1 MKKEL
6 KQLRDII
13 EEFQDIENPYSE
25 KLEKCI
31 TLIDTIEDDLQEI
44 VDELEDIKG
53 ELDDANTEISNLQDQ
68 IDKQPSS
75 YQVDLGLDTINYSLK
90 NGNLKVSQQLESA
103 FNLIKS

>member
-31 TLIDTIEDDLQEI
+31 TLIDTIEDDMQEL
-44 VDELEDIKG
+44 VDEVDTLKS
-53 ELDDANTEISNLQDQ
+53 ELDDANTEISNLQDAEPDYDNS
-68 IDKQPSS
+68 I
-75 YQVDLGLDTINYSLK
+75 DLGLDTIHYKLES
-90 NGNLKVSQQLESA
+90 GNLRVSQQLESA

>member
-6 KQLRDII
+6 KQLRGII

-31 TLIDTIEDDLQEI
+31 TLIDTIEDDMQEL
-44 VDELEDIKG
+44 VDEVDTLKS
-53 ELDDANTEISNLQDQ
+53 ELDDANTEISNLQDAEPDYDNS
-68 IDKQPSS
+68 I
-75 YQVDLGLDTINYSLK
+75 DLGLDTIHYKLES
-90 NGNLKVSQQLESA
+90 GNLRVSQQLESA

>member
-25 KLEKCI
+25 KLEKCV
-31 TLIDTIEDDLQEI
+31 TLIDTIEDDMQEL
-44 VDELEDIKG
+44 VDEVDSLKG
-53 ELDDANTEISNLQDQ
+53 ELDDANTEIDNLKDAEPAY
-68 IDKQPSS
+68 DNT
-75 YQVDLGLDTINYSLK
+75 VELGLDTIHYKLES
-90 NGNLKVSQQLESA
+90 GNLKVSQQLESA

>member
-31 TLIDTIEDDLQEI
+31 TLIDTIEDDMQEL
-44 VDELEDIKG
+44 VDEVDTLKG
-53 ELDDANTEISNLQDQ
+53 ELDDANTEISNLQDAEP
-68 IDKQPSS
+68 DYGNS
-75 YQVDLGLDTINYSLK
+75 VDLGLDTIHYKLES
-90 NGNLKVSQQLESA
+90 GNLKVSQQLESA
-103 FNLIKS
+103 FNLIKL